1 MANSNN
7 KYNVVLLWGARGSAV
22 ERALASQQCGP
33 GSNSG
38 VDATCGL
45 SLLLVL
51 SYAPK
56 GFSPGTPVFPFP
68 QKPSFPNS
76 NSTSSQVDEEPVCGC
91 ATSKSLFIYL
101 FVFNIPSVCILNRN
115 PYDFSD
121 SDSDFDEEEDDKKT
135 KKKKKK
141 KVSRRDGFGCCFR
154 FFSRFLLILI
164 LEKSATSRSQR

>member
-7 KYNVVLLWGARGSAV
+7 KYNVVVLWGARGSAV

-91 ATSKSLFIYL
+91 ASSKSLIIVYFIYYL
-101 FVFNIPSVCILNRN
+101 LLGAVCH
-115 PYDFSD
+115 
-121 SDSDFDEEEDDKKT
+121 
-135 KKKKKK
+135 
-141 KVSRRDGFGCCFR
+141 DGFR
-154 FFSRFLLILI
+154 M
-164 LEKSATSRSQR
+164 TSDGRRERHKVL

>member
-91 ATSKSLFIYL
+91 ASFKSLIIIYFIYYL
-101 FVFNIPSVCILNRN
+101 LLGAVGH
-115 PYDFSD
+115 
-121 SDSDFDEEEDDKKT
+121 
-135 KKKKKK
+135 
-141 KVSRRDGFGCCFR
+141 DGFR
-154 FFSRFLLILI
+154 M
-164 LEKSATSRSQR
+164 TSNWRRERHKVL

>member
-45 SLLLVL
+45 SLLLVF

-68 QKPSFPNS
+68 QKPSFS
-76 NSTSSQVDEEPVCGC
+76 KLQFDQQSGRRGTSLWMCFFQII
-91 ATSKSLFIYL
+91 KLLFIL
-101 FVFNIPSVCILNRN
+101 FIIYYWARYV
-115 PYDFSD
+115 
-121 SDSDFDEEEDDKKT
+121 T
-135 KKKKKK
+135 M
-141 KVSRRDGFGCCFR
+141 G
-154 FFSRFLLILI
+154 
-164 LEKSATSRSQR
+164 LE

>member
-45 SLLLVL
+45 SLLLDL

-91 ATSKSLFIYL
+91 ASSKSLIIVYFIYYL
-101 FVFNIPSVCILNRN
+101 LLGAVCHDEFRMT
-115 PYDFSD
+115 SD
-121 SDSDFDEEEDDKKT
+121 GRRERH
-135 KKKKKK
+135 
-141 KVSRRDGFGCCFR
+141 KV
-154 FFSRFLLILI
+154 L
-164 LEKSATSRSQR
+164 

>member
-68 QKPSFPNS
+68 QKPSFPSS
-76 NSTSSQVDEEPVCGC
+76 NSTSSQIDEEPVCGC
-91 ATSKSLFIYL
+91 AKSLIIVYFIYYL
-101 FVFNIPSVCILNRN
+101 LLGAVCH
-115 PYDFSD
+115 
-121 SDSDFDEEEDDKKT
+121 
-135 KKKKKK
+135 
-141 KVSRRDGFGCCFR
+141 DGFR
-154 FFSRFLLILI
+154 M
-164 LEKSATSRSQR
+164 TSDGRRERHKVL

>member
-68 QKPSFPNS
+68 EKPSFPNS
-76 NSTSSQVDEEPVCGC
+76 NSTKLDEEPVCGC
-91 ATSKSLFIYL
+91 ASSKSLIIVYFIYYL
-101 FVFNIPSVCILNRN
+101 LLGAVCH
-115 PYDFSD
+115 
-121 SDSDFDEEEDDKKT
+121 
-135 KKKKKK
+135 
-141 KVSRRDGFGCCFR
+141 DGFR
-154 FFSRFLLILI
+154 M
-164 LEKSATSRSQR
+164 TSDGRRERHKVL

>member
-7 KYNVVLLWGARGSAV
+7 PYLVVLLWGARGSAV
-22 ERALASQQCGP
+22 VRALASQQCRP

-56 GFSPGTPVFPFP
+56 GSSPGTPVFPSP

-76 NSTSSQVDEEPVCGC
+76 SSTRSQVDKEPVCGC
-91 ATSKSLFIYL
+91 ASSKSLIIIYFIYYL
-101 FVFNIPSVCILNRN
+101 LLGAVGH
-115 PYDFSD
+115 
-121 SDSDFDEEEDDKKT
+121 
-135 KKKKKK
+135 
-141 KVSRRDGFGCCFR
+141 DGFR
-154 FFSRFLLILI
+154 M
-164 LEKSATSRSQR
+164 TSDWRRERHKVL

>member
-7 KYNVVLLWGARGSAV
+7 KYDVVLLWGARGSAV
-22 ERALASQQCGP
+22 VRALASQQCGP

-56 GFSPGTPVFPFP
+56 GFSPGTPVFPSP

-76 NSTSSQVDEEPVCGC
+76 TSTRSQVDKEPVCGC
-91 ATSKSLFIYL
+91 ASSKSLIIIYFIYYL
-101 FVFNIPSVCILNRN
+101 LLSV
-115 PYDFSD
+115 
-121 SDSDFDEEEDDKKT
+121 
-135 KKKKKK
+135 
-141 KVSRRDGFGCCFR
+141 VGHDGFR
-154 FFSRFLLILI
+154 M
-164 LEKSATSRSQR
+164 TSDWRRERHKVL

>member
-91 ATSKSLFIYL
+91 ASSKSLIIIYFIYYL
-101 FVFNIPSVCILNRN
+101 LLGEVGH
-115 PYDFSD
+115 
-121 SDSDFDEEEDDKKT
+121 
-135 KKKKKK
+135 
-141 KVSRRDGFGCCFR
+141 DGFR
-154 FFSRFLLILI
+154 M
-164 LEKSATSRSQR
+164 TSDWWRKRHKVL